1 MWDYN
6 EFAHYELKYMK
17 FTLPSDS
24 TLREDIIALKAGK
37 EEEAG
42 KAKVRL
48 EEFQRKDRKLRSA
61 FSGKDH

>member
-1 MWDYN
+1 VWDYN